1 MTYNILVIIL
11 GFALLV
17 LGADLL
23 VRGAS
28 KLAKKFHIPEML
40 IGLTIV
46 AIGTSAPELIITI
59 TSTQSSST
67 DLIIGNAIGSNLCNL
82 LFILGLMSV
91 IRPVKIDKE
100 ARNFHIPMA
109 FLASVVILLM
119 GLGILGN
126 NTQYINQKEGFLL
139 VLLFVAYI
147 SFPIIK
153 EFEDIVISYKEEKQ
167 ERIKAKAKNVS
178 NKSKSTSSSTSS
190 KKKNSVLISLL
201 LIVVGVILLKY
212 GGDFVVDSATNI
224 ALLFNLPERVIG
236 LTVVAIG
243 TALPELVTSIF
254 AVIHKDTDIA
264 VGNLVGSCVLNL
276 FLILGIGALITPLE
290 FTTEFIQ
297 NLILLCSMTFV
308 LWLFNF
314 IGKRDTITRS
324 KGLVLLGV
332 FALYMFSLFV

>member
-1 MTYNILVIIL
+1 MINDILMIIL
-11 GFALLV
+11 GFVLLV
-17 LGADLL
+17 VGADML
-23 VRGAS
+23 VKGAS
-28 KLAKKFHIPEML
+28 NIAKKFHIPEML

-82 LFILGLMSV
+82 LFILGLMAV

-109 FLASVVILLM
+109 FLASTVILLM

-126 NTQYINQKEGFLL
+126 STQYINQIEGFFLII
-139 VLLFVAYI
+139 LFIVYF
-147 SFPIIK
+147 SYPIIK
-153 EFEDIVISYKEEKQ
+153 EFEDIVNSYKKEKL
-167 ERIKAKAKNVS
+167 ERQNSS
-178 NKSKSTSSSTSS
+178 NKNS
-190 KKKNSVLISLL
+190 KKKKINIPFSLL
-201 LIVVGVILLKY
+201 LIVVGVFLLKY

-224 ALLFNLPERVIG
+224 ALYFNISERVIG

-254 AVIHKDTDIA
+254 AVIRKDTDIA

-276 FLILGIGALITPLE
+276 FLILGIGAMITPLE
-290 FTTEFIQ
+290 FTPDFIQ
-297 NLILLCSMTFV
+297 NLILLCSMTLV

-314 IGKRDTITRS
+314 MGKRDTITRP

-332 FALYMFSLFV
+332 FALYMVSLFV

>member
-1 MTYNILVIIL
+1 MINDILMIIL
-11 GFALLV
+11 GFVLLV
-17 LGADLL
+17 VGADML
-23 VRGAS
+23 VKGAS
-28 KLAKKFHIPEML
+28 NIAKKFHIPEML

-82 LFILGLMSV
+82 LFILGLMAV

-109 FLASVVILLM
+109 FLASTVILLM
-119 GLGILGN
+119 GLGLLGN
-126 NTQYINQKEGFLL
+126 NTQYINQREGFFLII
-139 VLLFVAYI
+139 LFIVYF
-147 SFPIIK
+147 SYPIIK
-153 EFEDIVISYKEEKQ
+153 EFEDIVNSYKKEKL
-167 ERIKAKAKNVS
+167 ERQNSS
-178 NKSKSTSSSTSS
+178 NKNS
-190 KKKNSVLISLL
+190 KKKKINIPFSLL
-201 LIVVGVILLKY
+201 LIVVGVFLLKY
-212 GGDFVVDSATNI
+212 GGDFVVDSASNI
-224 ALLFNLPERVIG
+224 ALYFNISERVIG

-254 AVIHKDTDIA
+254 AVIRKDTDIA

-276 FLILGIGALITPLE
+276 FLILGIGAMITPLE
-290 FTTEFIQ
+290 FTPDFIQ
-297 NLILLCSMTFV
+297 NLILLCSMTLV

-314 IGKRDTITRS
+314 MGKKNTITRP

-332 FALYMFSLFV
+332 FALYMVSLFV

>member
-1 MTYNILVIIL
+1 MINNVLMIII

-17 LGADLL
+17 FGADML
-23 VRGAS
+23 VKGAS
-28 KLAKKFHIPEML
+28 NIAKKFHIPEML

-82 LFILGLMSV
+82 LLILGLMAI

-109 FLASVVILLM
+109 FLASLVILLM

-126 NTQYINQKEGFLL
+126 STQYINQMEGFFLII
-139 VLLFVAYI
+139 LFVVYF
-147 SFPIIK
+147 SYPIVK
-153 EFEDIVISYKEEKQ
+153 EFEDIVNSYKKEKL
-167 ERIKAKAKNVS
+167 ERKNLS
-178 NKSKSTSSSTSS
+178 NKNSR
-190 KKKNSVLISLL
+190 KKKINIPLSLL
-201 LIVVGVILLKY
+201 LIVVGVLLLKY

-224 ALLFNLPERVIG
+224 ALYFKISERVIG

-254 AVIHKDTDIA
+254 AVIRKDTDLA
-264 VGNLVGSCVLNL
+264 VGNLIGSCVLNL
-276 FLILGIGALITPLE
+276 FLILGIGAMITPLE
-290 FTTEFIQ
+290 FTPDFIQ

-314 IGKRDTITRS
+314 MGKRDTITRP

>member
-1 MTYNILVIIL
+1 MINDILMIIL
-11 GFALLV
+11 GFVLLV
-17 LGADLL
+17 VGADML
-23 VRGAS
+23 VKGAS
-28 KLAKKFHIPEML
+28 NIAKKFHIPEML

-82 LFILGLMSV
+82 LFILGLMAV

-100 ARNFHIPMA
+100 ARIFHIPMA
-109 FLASVVILLM
+109 FLASTVILLM

-126 NTQYINQKEGFLL
+126 STQYINQIEGFFLII
-139 VLLFVAYI
+139 LFIVYF
-147 SFPIIK
+147 SYPIIK
-153 EFEDIVISYKEEKQ
+153 EFEDIVNSYKKEKL
-167 ERIKAKAKNVS
+167 ERQNSS
-178 NKSKSTSSSTSS
+178 NKNS
-190 KKKNSVLISLL
+190 KKKKINIPFSLL
-201 LIVVGVILLKY
+201 LIVVGVFLLKY

-224 ALLFNLPERVIG
+224 ALYFNISERVIG

-254 AVIHKDTDIA
+254 AVIRKDTDIA

-276 FLILGIGALITPLE
+276 FLILGIGAMITPLE
-290 FTTEFIQ
+290 FTPDFIQ
-297 NLILLCSMTFV
+297 NLILLCSMTLV

-314 IGKRDTITRS
+314 MGKRDTITRP

-332 FALYMFSLFV
+332 FALYMVSLFV

>member
-1 MTYNILVIIL
+1 MINDILMIIL
-11 GFALLV
+11 GFVLLV
-17 LGADLL
+17 VGADML
-23 VRGAS
+23 VKGAS
-28 KLAKKFHIPEML
+28 NIAKKFHIPEML

-82 LFILGLMSV
+82 LFILGLMAV

-109 FLASVVILLM
+109 FLASTVILLM

-126 NTQYINQKEGFLL
+126 STQYINQIEGFFLII
-139 VLLFVAYI
+139 LFIVYF
-147 SFPIIK
+147 SYPIIK
-153 EFEDIVISYKEEKQ
+153 EFEDIINSYKKEKL
-167 ERIKAKAKNVS
+167 ERQNSS
-178 NKSKSTSSSTSS
+178 NKNS
-190 KKKNSVLISLL
+190 KKKKINIPFSLL
-201 LIVVGVILLKY
+201 LIVVGVFLLKY
-212 GGDFVVDSATNI
+212 GGDFVVDSASNI
-224 ALLFNLPERVIG
+224 ALYFNISERVIG

-254 AVIHKDTDIA
+254 AVIRKDTDIA

-276 FLILGIGALITPLE
+276 FLILGIGAMITPLE
-290 FTTEFIQ
+290 FTPDFIQ
-297 NLILLCSMTFV
+297 NLILLCSMTIV

-314 IGKRDTITRS
+314 MGKRDTITRP

-332 FALYMFSLFV
+332 FALYMVSLFV

>member
-1 MTYNILVIIL
+1 MINNILMIIL
-11 GFALLV
+11 GFVLLV
-17 LGADLL
+17 VGADML
-23 VRGAS
+23 VKGAS
-28 KLAKKFHIPEML
+28 NIAKKFHIPEML

-82 LFILGLMSV
+82 LFILGLMAV

-100 ARNFHIPMA
+100 ARNFHIPIA
-109 FLASVVILLM
+109 FLASTVILLM

-126 NTQYINQKEGFLL
+126 STQYINQIEGFFLII
-139 VLLFVAYI
+139 LFIVYF
-147 SFPIIK
+147 SYPIIK
-153 EFEDIVISYKEEKQ
+153 EFEDIINSYKKEKL
-167 ERIKAKAKNVS
+167 ERQNSS
-178 NKSKSTSSSTSS
+178 NKNS
-190 KKKNSVLISLL
+190 KKKKINIPFSLL
-201 LIVVGVILLKY
+201 LIVVGVFLLKY

-224 ALLFNLPERVIG
+224 ALYFNISERVIG

-254 AVIHKDTDIA
+254 AVIRKDTDIA

-276 FLILGIGALITPLE
+276 FLILGIGSMITPLE
-290 FTTEFIQ
+290 FTTDFIQ
-297 NLILLCSMTFV
+297 NLILLCSMTLV

-314 IGKRDTITRS
+314 MGKRDTITRP

-332 FALYMFSLFV
+332 FALYMVSLFV

>member
-1 MTYNILVIIL
+1 MINDILMIIL
-11 GFALLV
+11 GFVLLV
-17 LGADLL
+17 VGADML
-23 VRGAS
+23 VKGAS
-28 KLAKKFHIPEML
+28 NIAKKFHIPEML

-82 LFILGLMSV
+82 LFILGLMAV

-100 ARNFHIPMA
+100 ARNFHIPIA
-109 FLASVVILLM
+109 FLASTVILLM

-126 NTQYINQKEGFLL
+126 STQYINQIEGFFL
-139 VLLFVAYI
+139 VILFIVYF
-147 SFPIIK
+147 SYPIIK
-153 EFEDIVISYKEEKQ
+153 EFEDIINSYKKEKL
-167 ERIKAKAKNVS
+167 ERQNSS
-178 NKSKSTSSSTSS
+178 NKNS
-190 KKKNSVLISLL
+190 KKKKINIPFSLL
-201 LIVVGVILLKY
+201 LIVVGVFLLKY

-224 ALLFNLPERVIG
+224 ALYLNISERVIG

-254 AVIHKDTDIA
+254 AVIRKDTDIA

-276 FLILGIGALITPLE
+276 FLILGIGAMITPLE
-290 FTTEFIQ
+290 FTPDFIQ
-297 NLILLCSMTFV
+297 NLILLCSMTLV

-314 IGKRDTITRS
+314 MGKRDTITRP
-324 KGLVLLGV
+324 KGIVLLSI
-332 FALYMFSLFV
+332 FILYMISLFV

>member
-1 MTYNILVIIL
+1 MINNVLMIII

-17 LGADLL
+17 FGADML
-23 VRGAS
+23 VKGAS
-28 KLAKKFHIPEML
+28 NIAKKFHIPEML

-82 LFILGLMSV
+82 LLILGLMAI

-109 FLASVVILLM
+109 FLASLVILLM

-126 NTQYINQKEGFLL
+126 STQYINQMEGFFLII
-139 VLLFVAYI
+139 LFVVYF
-147 SFPIIK
+147 SYPIVK
-153 EFEDIVISYKEEKQ
+153 EFEDIVNSYKKEKL
-167 ERIKAKAKNVS
+167 ERKNLS
-178 NKSKSTSSSTSS
+178 NKNSR
-190 KKKNSVLISLL
+190 KKKINIPLSLL
-201 LIVVGVILLKY
+201 LIVVGVLLLKY
-212 GGDFVVDSATNI
+212 GGDFVVDFKIS
-224 ALLFNLPERVIG
+224 ERVIG

-254 AVIHKDTDIA
+254 AVIRKDTDLA

-276 FLILGIGALITPLE
+276 FLILGIGAMITPLE
-290 FTTEFIQ
+290 FTPDFIQ

-314 IGKRDTITRS
+314 MGKRDTITRP

>member
-1 MTYNILVIIL
+1 MINDILMIIL
-11 GFALLV
+11 GFVLLV
-17 LGADLL
+17 VGADML
-23 VRGAS
+23 VKGAS
-28 KLAKKFHIPEML
+28 NIAKKFHIPEML

-82 LFILGLMSV
+82 LFILGLMAV

-109 FLASVVILLM
+109 FLASTVILLM

-126 NTQYINQKEGFLL
+126 STQYINQIEGFFLII
-139 VLLFVAYI
+139 LFIVYF
-147 SFPIIK
+147 SYPIIK
-153 EFEDIVISYKEEKQ
+153 EFEDIINSYKKEKL
-167 ERIKAKAKNVS
+167 ERQNSS
-178 NKSKSTSSSTSS
+178 NKNS
-190 KKKNSVLISLL
+190 KKKKINIPFSLL
-201 LIVVGVILLKY
+201 LIVVGVFLLKY

-224 ALLFNLPERVIG
+224 ALYFNISERVIG

-254 AVIHKDTDIA
+254 AVIRKDTDIA

-276 FLILGIGALITPLE
+276 FLILGIGAMITPLE
-290 FTTEFIQ
+290 FTPDFIQ
-297 NLILLCSMTFV
+297 NLILLCSMTLV

-314 IGKRDTITRS
+314 MGKRDTITRP

-332 FALYMFSLFV
+332 FALYMISLFV

>member
-1 MTYNILVIIL
+1 MINNILMIIL
-11 GFALLV
+11 GFVLLV
-17 LGADLL
+17 VGADML
-23 VRGAS
+23 VKGAS
-28 KLAKKFHIPEML
+28 NIAKKFHIPEML

-82 LFILGLMSV
+82 LFILGLMAV

-109 FLASVVILLM
+109 FLASTVILLM

-126 NTQYINQKEGFLL
+126 STQYINQIEGFFL
-139 VLLFVAYI
+139 VILFIVYF
-147 SFPIIK
+147 SYPIIK
-153 EFEDIVISYKEEKQ
+153 EFEDIINSYKKEKL
-167 ERIKAKAKNVS
+167 ERQNSS
-178 NKSKSTSSSTSS
+178 NKNS
-190 KKKNSVLISLL
+190 KKKKINIPFSLL
-201 LIVVGVILLKY
+201 LIVVGVFLLKY
-212 GGDFVVDSATNI
+212 GGDFVVDSASNI
-224 ALLFNLPERVIG
+224 ALYFNISERVIG

-254 AVIHKDTDIA
+254 AVIRKDTDIA

-276 FLILGIGALITPLE
+276 FLILGIGAMITPLE
-290 FTTEFIQ
+290 FTPDFIQ
-297 NLILLCSMTFV
+297 NLILLCSMTIV

-314 IGKRDTITRS
+314 MGKRDTITRP

-332 FALYMFSLFV
+332 FALYMISLFV